1 MARGARRRLRTVGR
15 CSSIAAKSLSFS
27 FDGRGYRGHPGDTL
41 ASALLANGVHLVGR
55 SFKYHRPRGILTAG
69 PEEPNALVE
78 LGEGARRE
86 PNTRATTAELYDG
99 LVAASQNRWPSLR
112 FDLLAINSV
121 LAPILSAGFYYKTF
135 MWPAAF
141 WEKVYE
147 PLIRRAAGL
156 GRAAGEDDPD
166 TYEKAFL
173 HCDVLVVGGGA
184 AGLMAALAAG
194 RAGARVVLCEQDFRL
209 GGRLIAERRALDERS
224 SADWA
229 AHIAAE
235 LAALPDVRILPR
247 TTVFGVYDHG
257 TYAALERVNDHVA
270 APPEH
275 EPRQR
280 FWRIL
285 AKRCV
290 LAAGAIERP
299 LVFGDNDR
307 PGVMLAGA
315 VRTYLNRYAVAP
327 GRRAVVFAN
336 NDETARTV
344 ADLARAGIARRGR
357 RRSARRAS
365 RGSIEA
371 AAKAA
376 DARLIA
382 GGAVDAGA
390 SARRACARST

>member
-1 MARGARRRLRTVGR
+1 M
-15 CSSIAAKSLSFS
+15 
-27 FDGRGYRGHPGDTL
+27 
-41 ASALLANGVHLVGR
+41 
-55 SFKYHRPRGILTAG
+55 
-69 PEEPNALVE
+69 
-78 LGEGARRE
+78 
-86 PNTRATTAELYDG
+86 
-99 LVAASQNRWPSLR
+99 
-112 FDLLAINSV
+112 

-135 MWPAAF
+135 MWPASF

-194 RAGARVVLCEQDFRL
+194 RAGARVMLCEEDFRL
-209 GGRLIAERRALDERS
+209 GGRLLAEARALDERS
-224 SADWA
+224 SADWV

-235 LAALPDVRILPR
+235 LAALPDVRIMPR

-257 TYAALERVNDHVA
+257 TYGALERVNDHVA

-290 LAAGAIERP
+290 VAAGAIERP

-344 ADLARAGIARRGR
+344 ADLARAGIAV
-357 RRSARRAS
+357 AAVIDPRANVP
-365 RGSIEA
+365 GSIEA

-376 DARLIA
+376 GARLIA
-382 GGAVDAGA
+382 GGAVTRAH
-390 SARRACARST
+390 RLHRACARSRCGPRPATPSASIAISCACRAAGARRCI

>member
-1 MARGARRRLRTVGR
+1 MELR
-15 CSSIAAKSLSFS
+15 
-27 FDGRGYRGHPGDTL
+27 
-41 ASALLANGVHLVGR
+41 
-55 SFKYHRPRGILTAG
+55 
-69 PEEPNALVE
+69 
-78 LGEGARRE
+78 EGARRE

-135 MWPAAF
+135 MWPASF

-156 GRAAGEDDPD
+156 GRAAGADDPD

-209 GGRLIAERRALDERS
+209 GGRLIAEARVLDERS
-224 SADWA
+224 SADWV

-280 FWRIL
+280 FWRIH

-290 LAAGAIERP
+290 VAAGAIERP

-307 PGVMLAGA
+307 PGIMLAGA

-327 GRRAVVFAN
+327 GRRAVVFGA

-344 ADLARAGIARRGR
+344 ADLARAGIAVAAVVDPRARRSRQHRGR
-357 RRSARRAS
+357 RQG
-365 RGSIEA
+365 RGC
-371 AAKAA
+371 AA
-376 DARLIA
+376 DRRRR
-382 GGAVDAGA
+382 GHAGA
-390 SARRACARST
+390 WARSTCARSTCGPRPARRSGSIAISCASRAAGARPCI